1 MLIVGSFDIRGQS
14 IEMYKDNTGL
24 TECSK
29 YRKYG
34 INVCDDVIL
43 VSVIS
48 EEHVQI
54 VTISTE
60 TFVPLCEV
68 QIFAGKTS

>member
-1 MLIVGSFDIRGQS
+1 MLIFGSVDIGGQS
-14 IEMYKDNTGL
+14 IEMYKDNTIV

-29 YRKYG
+29 YPKYG

-48 EEHVQI
+48 EEN
-54 VTISTE
+54 S
-60 TFVPLCEV
+60 
-68 QIFAGKTS
+68 